1 MTTKQASQLEKLA
14 KEDMKKRTIS
24 LAGLLKEGK
33 DGQYERWLLREQ
45 KEARIIEEN
54 L

>member
-1 MTTKQASQLEKLA
+1 MTTKQAFELEKLA
-14 KEDMKKRTIS
+14 KEDMKKRTIT
-24 LAGLLKEGK
+24 LAKELAS
-33 DGQYERWLLREQ
+33 DRDSSYERWLAKEQ